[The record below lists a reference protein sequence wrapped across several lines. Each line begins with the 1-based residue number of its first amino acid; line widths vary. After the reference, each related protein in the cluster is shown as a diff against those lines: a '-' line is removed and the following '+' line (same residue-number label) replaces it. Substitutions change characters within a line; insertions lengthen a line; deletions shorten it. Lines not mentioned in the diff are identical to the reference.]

1 MAWEKRRRGNRR
13 YYYRSRGVEG
23 RVVKEYVGRGQA
35 AEFAA
40 KQDAEARAKREALR
54 SVERQA
60 RQQDEDAADQLD
72 GFAKWCELLLAGT
85 LLAAGHHRHRG
96 EWRKRRKRRTK

>member
-1 MAWEKRRRGNRR
+1 MAWEKRRRGHRLYFYRARR
-13 YYYRSRGVEG
+13 VGGHVR
-23 RVVKEYVGRGQA
+23 KQYVGTGPA
-35 AEFAA
+35 AELAA

-60 RQQDEDAADQLD
+60 RQQDEEAADQLD

-85 LLAAGHHRHRG
+85 LLAAGHHNHRG
-96 EWRKRRKRRTK
+96 EWRRRRSK